1 MVASPGLMETG
12 DADKNID
19 YLKFDI
25 IYRTS
30 SRLWMGSFLN
40 ANIFLVV
47 KIYFFGIF
55 SGKAYYGILRGFKL
69 FDLEKFSSVELRTVP
84 RQSF

>member
-1 MVASPGLMETG
+1 
-12 DADKNID
+12 
-19 YLKFDI
+19 
-25 IYRTS
+25 
-30 SRLWMGSFLN
+30 MGSFLN

-69 FDLEKFSSVELRTVP
+69 FDLEKFSSVEFLTVP
-84 RQSF
+84 SQDL